1 MLKTRKLFK
10 FGILV
15 CSVFTV
21 LLLLS
26 ACGTSGNSPMS
37 KSKIT
42 IEDFQ
47 KTASELSWNKSELG
61 PDIGMWFPKTQP
73 AETLYFKKNYKGTTS
88 SMELTAACKK
98 YKSFEEAKEVL
109 DYVKSEYESR
119 TELAK
124 SKDNIYWKT
133 VSYDSDNNTILWKTT
148 SEVSHEISKADGLRN
163 SYYHNYLYFYVDHSY
178 LFYVEWAHSDDYE
191 RAEIAIP
198 LACELIDALGLPEW

>member
-47 KTASELSWNKSELG
+47 KTASELSWIKSNNG
-61 PDIGMWFPKTQP
+61 PDIGLCFPKTQ
-73 AETLYFKKNYKGTTS
+73 ASETLILYKPYENQS
-88 SMELTAACKK
+88 LSNMLYASCKK

-109 DYVKSEYESR
+109 DYVKAEYEKQP
-119 TELAK
+119 ELAK
-124 SKDNIYWKT
+124 AKDNIYWKT
-133 VSYDSDNNTILWKTT
+133 VTYESDNNTVLWKTT
-148 SEVSHEISKADGLRN
+148 SKVSHDISKGERDI
-163 SYYHNYLYFYVDHSY
+163 YYHNYVYFYADHNY
-178 LFYVEWAHSDDYE
+178 IFYVEFPETSSYD
-191 RAEIAIP
+191 RAERVIP